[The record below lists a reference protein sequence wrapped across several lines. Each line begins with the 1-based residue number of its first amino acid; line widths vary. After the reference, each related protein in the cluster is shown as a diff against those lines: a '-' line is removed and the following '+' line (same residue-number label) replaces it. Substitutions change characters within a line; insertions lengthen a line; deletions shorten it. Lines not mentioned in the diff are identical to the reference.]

1 MLGARNRISLNL
13 IQYPSSDDLDDITSS
28 SLSNLRYCTLVRMI
42 YTGLNLA
49 THRIVPVPWEQMELH
64 RVVLFPFS
72 SNRMVL
78 FIILPEL
85 QAISPILLS
94 IVQLL
99 CTI

>member
-49 THRIVPVPWEQMELH
+49 THRSASAMGADGITQSSAIPIQFQANQM
-64 RVVLFPFS
+64 
-72 SNRMVL
+72 
-78 FIILPEL
+78 
-85 QAISPILLS
+85 
-94 IVQLL
+94 
-99 CTI
+99 